1 MVFPS
6 FGKLL
11 QNLVATIHKAGGQ
24 YLSQESQML
33 DNQVGA
39 FCLPRATFSTDD
51 NALTQKTR
59 VLVRNSQ
66 HRKHPVCLAMVF
78 IEHPPLYTLIFYSA
92 IYLSFSK
99 YPELL
104 QPFHSCLLFQ
114 CVDVP

>member
-6 FGKLL
+6 FVKLL
-11 QNLVATIHKAGGQ
+11 QKLVATIHKAGGQ

-66 HRKHPVCLAMVF
+66 YTKQPVCSAMVF
-78 IEHPPLYTLIFYSA
+78 IEHPPLYTLIFNSA
-92 IYLSFSK
+92 IYLSFSEH
-99 YPELL
+99 PELL
-104 QPFHSCLLFQ
+104 QAFHSYLLFH